1 MTFFLDRRSFFFLS
15 RLKIVNSSTSEPN
28 VFYKQLFFL
37 NSKPNWRAI
46 FIFLFHFLQPSTCF
60 SEQECREHSYD
71 TGANKGCK
79 GQRLSYSWMLSYIGT
94 GAVIGTVVAWLS
106 YKLDPRSVGQIKQIC
121 VVISNDS
128 VRVGVIE
135 STSPVVA
142 E

>member
-1 MTFFLDRRSFFFLS
+1 
-15 RLKIVNSSTSEPN
+15 
-28 VFYKQLFFL
+28 
-37 NSKPNWRAI
+37 
-46 FIFLFHFLQPSTCF
+46 
-60 SEQECREHSYD
+60 
-71 TGANKGCK
+71 
-79 GQRLSYSWMLSYIGT
+79 MLSYIGT